1 MSYSFQVKAASKVE
15 AAKKV
20 EEQFDLV
27 VQGQPV
33 HAADRQAA
41 QDAAQ
46 AFINLLAEPAEGQ
59 LVAVNVQGYVSWRAE
74 GEFTGANIGV
84 GASIQDE

>member
-20 EEQFDLV
+20 EEQLDLV
-27 VQGQPV
+27 VQSQPV

-41 QDAAQ
+41 QDAAH

-59 LVAVNVQGYVSWRAE
+59 LVAVNVQGYRELAR
-74 GEFTGANIGV
+74 
-84 GASIQDE
+84 